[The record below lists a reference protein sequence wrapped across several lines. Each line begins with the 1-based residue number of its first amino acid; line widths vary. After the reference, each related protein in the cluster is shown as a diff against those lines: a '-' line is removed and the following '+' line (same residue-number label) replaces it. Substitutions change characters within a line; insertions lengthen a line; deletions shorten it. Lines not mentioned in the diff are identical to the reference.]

1 MMRSKRKILVAF
13 LYRYSL
19 RFCLFFYHCLFFI
32 IKKIKIK
39 DRPRVEK
46 SVILVTGTFYS
57 DHWLMTHLQPMAN
70 ANNCASVLMVSS
82 TVVPEMHNVKA
93 LYAPL
98 LLQKILGKVGARLC
112 YFCWLSF
119 RLKPDVL
126 VGFHLLLNGLLVAI
140 LARCIAAKS
149 IYICG
154 GGPREVMHGGL
165 YTENRLFK
173 HIGKADLLIESLLIK
188 AVNEMHVLITMGTS
202 AQRYFQEKGIKT
214 QYEIIAG
221 GFDECVF
228 KVNNAQPQKY
238 DLILIGRL
246 SQVKRVDRFLKALQK
261 ARETLPSLNA
271 VIVGD
276 GPQLAQ
282 LKQLSL
288 SLGLGSAVDFVGWQ
302 NNIEDWL
309 QQSRCFVLTSDSE
322 GLSQALIQAMLTGL
336 PAITSDVGDLSD
348 LVSEEENGY
357 LITSL
362 SSSHFSQAFV
372 HLFSHQKLFEQF
384 SEHARICAK
393 KYSITNVTL
402 QWQEVLQTL
411 SEKNQ

>member
-1 MMRSKRKILVAF
+1 M
-13 LYRYSL
+13 
-19 RFCLFFYHCLFFI
+19 
-32 IKKIKIK
+32 
-39 DRPRVEK
+39 
-46 SVILVTGTFYS
+46 
-57 DHWLMTHLQPMAN
+57 
-70 ANNCASVLMVSS
+70 
-82 TVVPEMHNVKA
+82 
-93 LYAPL
+93 
-98 LLQKILGKVGARLC
+98 
-112 YFCWLSF
+112 
-119 RLKPDVL
+119 
-126 VGFHLLLNGLLVAI
+126 
-140 LARCIAAKS
+140 
-149 IYICG
+149 
-154 GGPREVMHGGL
+154 
-165 YTENRLFK
+165 
-173 HIGKADLLIESLLIK
+173 
-188 AVNEMHVLITMGTS
+188 
-202 AQRYFQEKGIKT
+202 
-214 QYEIIAG
+214 
-221 GFDECVF
+221 
-228 KVNNAQPQKY
+228 NNAQPQKY